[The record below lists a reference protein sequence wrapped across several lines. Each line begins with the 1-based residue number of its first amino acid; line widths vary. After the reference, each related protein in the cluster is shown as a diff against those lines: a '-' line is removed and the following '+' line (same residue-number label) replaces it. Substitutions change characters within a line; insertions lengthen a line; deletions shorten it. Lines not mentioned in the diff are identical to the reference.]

1 MIDFKKASVSVP
13 LTAILAGALWA
24 GGYYLDKTYIRQET
38 YRQAQ
43 IDNRVFKLQDDTDE
57 IQDQVD
63 IQGGTPTDYQK
74 MRLRRLSTQME
85 RLKSDRSLE

>member
-1 MIDFKKASVSVP
+1 MIDFKKASVSIP
-13 LTAILAGALWA
+13 LTAVLAGAVWA

-43 IDNRVFKLQDDTDE
+43 IDNRVFKLQDDKDA

-63 IQGGTPTDYQK
+63 IQGGEPTDYQK
-74 MRLRRLSTQME
+74 MRIRRLTTQME
-85 RLKSDRSLE
+85 QLRSGSLR